1 MTTEQILEIAG
12 YPTDFVVIDFESYFD
27 KEYTLSKMNIWA
39 YITDE
44 RYQTIGCGFKFSYVP
59 CTTYKYPCAWF
70 VWADGLPKY
79 SF

>member
-12 YPTDFVVIDFESYFD
+12 YPTDFVVIDFETYFD
-27 KEYTLSKMNIWA
+27 KECSLSKMNIWA

-59 CTTYKYPCAWF
+59 CTTYKNPCA
-70 VWADGLPKY
+70 
-79 SF
+79 